1 MYINTKLS
9 QKITCLSPNSCRA
22 GKFYADFTINC
33 ILKTKTNLLNISN
46 YAKLCCQL
54 TSNNIVINSLMS
66 S

>member
-1 MYINTKLS
+1 M
-9 QKITCLSPNSCRA
+9 
-22 GKFYADFTINC
+22 
-33 ILKTKTNLLNISN
+33 LKTKTNLLNISN